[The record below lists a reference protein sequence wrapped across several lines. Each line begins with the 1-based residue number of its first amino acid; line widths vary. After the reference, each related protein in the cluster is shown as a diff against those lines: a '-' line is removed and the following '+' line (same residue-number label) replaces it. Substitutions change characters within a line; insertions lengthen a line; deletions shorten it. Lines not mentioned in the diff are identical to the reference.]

1 MPTVILQFSEND
13 DWEEISEKL
22 NGIRTMAGII
32 DPDFL
37 FPSKVDACNRMTI
50 NLSPEMAGAFET
62 AGVDM
67 LEGVRV
73 RWPFGKP

>member
-1 MPTVILQFSEND
+1 
-13 DWEEISEKL
+13 
-22 NGIRTMAGII
+22 MAGII